1 MSLREYERKR
11 WKERTGRG
19 FEEYAIKSVHSVRGH
34 GTAFSCRS
42 HYDVIT
48 KNRRGEKRERKKE
61 REGRKGTTKKESSEI
76 ELRVQ

>member
-48 KNRRGEKRERKKE
+48 KNRRGEKRERE
-61 REGRKGTTKKESSEI
+61 RERGEKEQRRKKVA
-76 ELRVQ
+76 R